1 MKGRKDDQRSIDNP
15 RKGGAS
21 SFRSTL
27 VSNNERAD
35 YSRAIGSP
43 ERGKGLLTHLLAYFL
58 TYFTTS
64 SWKKVGPL
72 LKTFHTFFH
81 TCVSPVHT
89 CQTRRRKGG
98 REGGER
104 VSTPLLFFNLAIV
117 MVMHSV
123 SFTRSRGGE
132 GGGGGGIVSR
142 ARIARKGC
150 VVVVRHG
157 CTCAPLWSRKDC
169 SNFKGGLFYE
179 HFNPTESNTG

>member
-15 RKGGAS
+15 RRGEAS

-98 REGGER
+98 REESAY
-104 VSTPLLFFNLAIV
+104 STPLLFFNLAIV

-132 GGGGGGIVSR
+132 GGGR
-142 ARIARKGC
+142 RHCIARAYREEGVC
-150 VVVVRHG
+150 SGGVARLYV
-157 CTCAPLWSRKDC
+157 CASMEPQ
-169 SNFKGGLFYE
+169 GLL
-179 HFNPTESNTG
+179 

>member
-1 MKGRKDDQRSIDNP
+1 MEGWT
-15 RKGGAS
+15 AS
-21 SFRSTL
+21 ENVPHVFPHVCLARPY
-27 VSNNERAD
+27 VSD
-35 YSRAIGSP
+35 
-43 ERGKGLLTHLLAYFL
+43 
-58 TYFTTS
+58 TS
-64 SWKKVGPL
+64 KE
-72 LKTFHTFFH
+72 
-81 TCVSPVHT
+81 
-89 CQTRRRKGG
+89 G

-132 GGGGGGIVSR
+132 GGGEGGIVSR

>member
-15 RKGGAS
+15 RRGGAS

-132 GGGGGGIVSR
+132 GGGR
-142 ARIARKGC
+142 RHCIARAYREEGVC
-150 VVVVRHG
+150 SGGAARLYV
-157 CTCAPLWSRKDC
+157 CASMEPQ
-169 SNFKGGLFYE
+169 GLL
-179 HFNPTESNTG
+179 